1 MDNEGEE
8 LDTVP
13 YSDQNKASFYRQPGG
28 IKKQIKIQQ
37 KEMGMWSASFVVY
50 SIENKIRKI

>member
-50 SIENKIRKI
+50 SIENKI